1 MLLAMRRASSI
12 VSRCVGVSSRQET
25 ARAYLLFHRAG
36 KGGATCSKPRRVQAP
51 LRRSPYQRAML
62 IAEWSLLVLD
72 VIGAAALGTG
82 LIILIRRRGARYP
95 HH

>member
-1 MLLAMRRASSI
+1 L
-12 VSRCVGVSSRQET
+12 T
-25 ARAYLLFHRAG
+25 AEAYLLFHRAG
-36 KGGATCSKPRRVQAP
+36 KGGAACSKPRRVQAP

-95 HH
+95 HD